1 MKDAFDQEEEEE
13 EAADDHEEE
22 SDDEEYEDSVDGRDA
37 NDHEEDEADEE
48 EGDEEEEEEEEDE
61 GEEEEDD
68 GPHEHGE
75 EGEGDVEEEEDPQQL
90 EAFLQ
95 EMDNQDGL
103 GDLRSLEERE
113 AEEADEPEAPAV
125 RRGKKP
131 TAEEAIGDPETLF
144 QNLAYGTDRKNLD
157 RIEKNLIGKKGWAL
171 QGEVRASQR
180 PQDGLLEA
188 EVDFDV
194 GLQSKIVISQAL
206 NQKFETIIR
215 QRIQDGAFDDREFPK
230 PPRQSK
236 NQTGQYED
244 LDFEKDRRGL
254 AGVYEDEYRKEVLGS
269 DPQKTKADQLKESI
283 SALFRNLCFSI
294 DQMSRA
300 NFTPTSG
307 NLGFGTRP
315 EAQLITEEKIPVI
328 VTGNLVENR
337 KSFREVHNPQQADF
351 KATAEMGKDEKK
363 AVRRKIK
370 EARHRISVRIKEE
383 NRIKSGLST
392 KDAKL
397 LDKNKTKIEKKIRDS
412 KVTPVREVKASTF
425 FGTLEGLKR
434 VKQT

>member
-1 MKDAFDQEEEEE
+1 MRDAYQEEEGEE
-13 EAADDHEEE
+13 VDEE
-22 SDDEEYEDSVDGRDA
+22 SDDEEYEASVEAGVPDELGDA
-37 NDHEEDEADEE
+37 EEEDEEEGYEDDEGQEEEDDEEEEENEAEVDDHEEDE
-48 EGDEEEEEEEEDE
+48 
-61 GEEEEDD
+61 
-68 GPHEHGE
+68 
-75 EGEGDVEEEEDPQQL
+75 EEEEDPQQL

-95 EMDNQDGL
+95 EMDNQEDL
-103 GDLRSLEERE
+103 GRLQSLEERE
-113 AEEADEPEAPAV
+113 AEEVDAPNPPLTRRPKVTAV
-125 RRGKKP
+125 
-131 TAEEAIGDPETLF
+131 EEAIGDPETLF
-144 QNLAYGTDRKNLD
+144 QNLAYGTDARNLD

-171 QGEVRASQR
+171 QGEVRGSQR
-180 PQDGLLEA
+180 PQDGLLDA

-194 GLQSKIVISQAL
+194 GLQSKVVISQVL
-206 NQKFETIIR
+206 NQKFESIIR

-230 PPRQSK
+230 PTRLSR

-254 AGVYEDEYRKEVLGS
+254 AGVYEDEYRRDVLGS

-283 SALFRNLCFSI
+283 SSLFRSLCFSI

-300 NFTPTSG
+300 NFTPTTA

-328 VTGNLVENR
+328 VTGNLVDNR
-337 KSFREVHNPQQADF
+337 KSFREVHNPDQADF
-351 KATAEMGKDEKK
+351 KATGEMGKDERK

-370 EARHRISVRIKEE
+370 EARHRISLRIKEE
-383 NRIKSGLST
+383 NRVKSGLST

-397 LDKNKTKIEKKIRDS
+397 LDKNKAKIEKKIRDS
-412 KVTPVREVKASTF
+412 KVTPAREVKPSTF

-434 VKQT
+434 VKQV